1 MKRSQ
6 KQMLKEASSGLDFSK
21 AAICLLSKLS
31 HRNRAELLLIRTSKL
46 SDLIAAQK
54 TSKLARRCREV
65 STAHSDYLHTK
76 LKRRSSLIF
85 YLNTNTQ
92 PSIKI

>member
-54 TSKLARRCREV
+54 TNKLSLMLRGGVHGTFRLF
-65 STAHSDYLHTK
+65 AHKVKKKVKFDL
-76 LKRRSSLIF
+76 L
-85 YLNTNTQ
+85 
-92 PSIKI
+92 P